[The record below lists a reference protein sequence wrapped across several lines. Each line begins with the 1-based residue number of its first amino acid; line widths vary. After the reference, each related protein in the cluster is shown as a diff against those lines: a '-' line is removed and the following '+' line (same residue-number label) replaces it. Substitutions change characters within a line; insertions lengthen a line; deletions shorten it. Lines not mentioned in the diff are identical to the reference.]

1 MQNQTASAP
10 AGDAPVNTV
19 QALGEAFPGSKC
31 TYEQLQKWRK
41 MPGWKPDNDPFL
53 NGMIKGKEPPPPEDD
68 DEPKRTPEFE
78 LSRMLDECMR
88 KVYKHLHDAFT
99 DKTCDGQD
107 LYLGRAYRTIRQ
119 FQMDHVGKLTKVQTA
134 SIAVTRDQVAK
145 FQVDLAESKP
155 NPLSIP
161 MELLEKSFARMNQWR
176 PDDDPMKTMALSQYV
191 DREKREAH
199 AKAVA
204 AKPPPQPVKKALASG
219 IEVSVTEVIAQI
231 EALARANDGFGD
243 KGLFFGVNYTTL
255 CRNGDVMPGERI
267 IDCKTEEQ
275 WKALEPSFAAMQLV
289 ASGQKLPGEQSYFT
303 ELTDVRHDGLQLVVQ
318 YFVIELDDRRHEN
331 PKHNDTRAQLL
342 PEVLSGKTFHGDAI
356 VQVWAHIKQ
365 LNAVDKDRKEVG
377 EAHEE
382 HDAPVRCSSPNPI
395 RSAKD
400 GRRGSSDLFA
410 NVDSEDDV
418 VDPSMVKWSKPI
430 VAKGGVSTLRHEASK
445 LMERAKAV
453 AELGDHKT
461 AYDLAAQAHALRT
474 QADEVEASTGS
485 ATSASPLGDE
495 PKVYKPEVKYEYPS
509 GEVRI
514 IEAGYYSESEHLA
527 KSMYEQDLL
536 TAVRTA
542 TAAGV
547 ASAKLT
553 PDQMSK
559 YEAPLI
565 RSESQA
571 EAMTS
576 AEKLSDTIRDQ
587 AERARNVMSAS
598 REGSKQASP
607 QQSPK
612 LADSTPPEGAISFKL
627 PKDVLT
633 AAERELA
640 QSLPQPKSLQPGSH
654 LFAPSREAVLQPL
667 VYGAPPDAPDAPTMD
682 ELAMTDA
689 ERDYHDFS

>member
-1 MQNQTASAP
+1 MQNQTAASP
-10 AGDAPVNTV
+10 ASNEPVNTV
-19 QALGEAFPGSKC
+19 QMLAETFPGSKC

-53 NGMIKGKEPPPPEDD
+53 NGMIKGKEPPSPEDD

-88 KVYKHLHDAFT
+88 EVYKHLHDAFT
-99 DKTCDGQD
+99 DKTCDGQE
-107 LYLGRAYRTIRQ
+107 LYLGRAYRTITQ
-119 FQMDHVGKLTKVQTA
+119 FQMDHSGKLSKVQSA

-161 MELLEKSFARMNQWR
+161 MDLLEKSFARMNQWR
-176 PDDDPMKTMALSQYV
+176 PDDDPMRTMALSQYV
-191 DREKREAH
+191 DKEKREAH

-231 EALARANDGFGD
+231 EALARMNKGFGD

-331 PKHNDTRAQLL
+331 TKHNDTRAQLL

-382 HDAPVRCSSPNPI
+382 HDVPEPCPSPNRI
-395 RSAKD
+395 RPPKD
-400 GRRGSSDLFA
+400 GRRGSGDLFA
-410 NVDSEDDV
+410 NVDSEDDL
-418 VDPSMVKWSKPI
+418 VDNSM
-430 VAKGGVSTLRHEASK
+430 AKGGVSTLRHEASK
-445 LMERAKAV
+445 LMERARAV
-453 AELGDHKT
+453 AELGDHKS
-461 AYDLAAQAHALRT
+461 AYEFAAQAHALRT
-474 QADEVEASTGS
+474 QADSVEADVGNT
-485 ATSASPLGDE
+485 ASASPVGNE
-495 PKVYKPEVKYEYPS
+495 PNVYKPEVKYEYPS

-576 AEKLSDTIRDQ
+576 AEKLSETIRDK

-612 LADSTPPEGAISFKL
+612 LAASTPPEGAISFKL
-627 PKDVLT
+627 PEDLVS